1 MQSITCALSVR
12 PAKSI
17 GIFLAIFAVITLS
30 GCDKDDDKS
39 KNKNTSDTSS
49 GAPAP
54 APQVTGVASSQ
65 CPAKVNDRLVGP
77 DIVGLKLGLKRDEAV
92 NVALCENSAFEITY
106 DDSWLRLDTHAQK
119 LAKQV
124 FTATAGEKKKCR
136 PTDME
141 CVLGDPWKRI
151 DERIIV
157 ATPGV
162 AGGETA
168 VAVWRTQKFADGK
181 MPTVADAEAALV
193 AKYGSVQ
200 IARDLGSN
208 SSSQQIREL
217 RWGKDPQ
224 GNVLSDKSS
233 NFNRCI
239 FAFSPDGS
247 GDVGWAE
254 GCGMTIGGWIKR
266 APLNPALAA
275 EISVGLM
282 DQQALFNYGQ
292 AVQAQLDQI
301 DAASRKEQIDKAK
314 SARGAIKF

>member
-1 MQSITCALSVR
+1 MQSITCRSSVR
-12 PAKSI
+12 PAKTV
-17 GIFLAIFAVITLS
+17 GILLAIFVGILLS

-39 KNKNTSDTSS
+39 KDKSASGTSS
-49 GAPAP
+49 AAPAP
-54 APQVTGVASSQ
+54 APQGTDVAASQ
-65 CPAKVNDRLVGP
+65 CPAKVNDRLGGP
-77 DIVGLKLGLKRDEAV
+77 DIVGLKLGLKRDMAV
-92 NVALCENSAFEITY
+92 NVVLCENSAFEITY
-106 DDSWLRLDTHAQK
+106 DDSWLRLDTHGQK

-136 PTDME
+136 STDME
-141 CVLGDPWKRI
+141 CVLGDPWKRV

-162 AGGETA
+162 VGGETA

-193 AKYGSVQ
+193 AKYGPVQ

-224 GNVLSDKSS
+224 GKILSDKSS

-239 FAFSPDGS
+239 YAFSPDGS
-247 GDVGWAE
+247 GDAGWAE

-266 APLNPALAA
+266 APLNSALAA
-275 EISVGLM
+275 EISVGMM
-282 DQQALFNYGQ
+282 DQQALFNYGE

-301 DAASRKEQIDKAK
+301 DAASRKEQVDKAK
-314 SARGAIKF
+314 SAGDAIKF